1 MRADVVKHSASNP
14 GQIYEVPARQVRDG
28 AGNAFIKLASKT
40 TDWQNENELFTSII
54 NERGLSLDAMELPE
68 PNRNTGAMRFLL
80 ALRQCQRRQE
90 PLDAR
95 YTQVLPKEEF
105 AKMIDYAS
113 LSAAPNAADFLPPHI
128 LEQYKPKPTAV
139 AEWGNGNGPE
149 THPEL
154 FQQES
159 REAVFVRQQD
169 AAERADQL
177 AEAELQR
184 RREESNALLDAA
196 AQQPQPP
203 AQTQTS
209 WRDASAEVN
218 W

>member
-1 MRADVVKHSASNP
+1 M
-14 GQIYEVPARQVRDG
+14 
-28 AGNAFIKLASKT
+28 
-40 TDWQNENELFTSII
+40 
-54 NERGLSLDAMELPE
+54 LDT
-68 PNRNTGAMRFLL
+68 RKF
-80 ALRQCQRRQE
+80 C
-90 PLDAR
+90 
-95 YTQVLPKEEF
+95 PKREF